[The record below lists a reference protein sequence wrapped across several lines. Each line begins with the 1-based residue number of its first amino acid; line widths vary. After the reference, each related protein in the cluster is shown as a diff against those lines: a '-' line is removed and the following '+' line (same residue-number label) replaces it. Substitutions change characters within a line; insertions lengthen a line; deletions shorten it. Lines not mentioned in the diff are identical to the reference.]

1 MGCKHWCQN
10 AVSEYNK
17 KEMSEIKIKWNIFAM
32 KQIHEGSQIA
42 YYDQKKVLL
51 REYTNKYYYDINKH
65 AFNDIL

>member
-1 MGCKHWCQN
+1 
-10 AVSEYNK
+10 
-17 KEMSEIKIKWNIFAM
+17 M